1 MAKYIPHKAL
11 SIVRNLKPS
20 LAFLAVVGLMSP
32 IQSYAMANSS
42 RTYEIPENGFRTR
55 EDLMLEYLELSERRC
70 AKGQFSSGITGRECL
85 MILHIR
91 NKRCQE
97 SLLSLMPVKISKRAD
112 AIMWAKRHAH
122 CLDM

>member
-1 MAKYIPHKAL
+1 MAKYILHKAL
-11 SIVRNLKPS
+11 SEFRNLKPS
-20 LAFLAVVGLMSP
+20 PTFLAVVGLMFP
-32 IQSYAMANSS
+32 IQSHAMANSS
-42 RTYEIPENGFRTR
+42 RAYEIPEIGFRTR

-85 MILHIR
+85 IILHSR
-91 NKRCQE
+91 NKKCQE
-97 SLLSLMPVKISKRAD
+97 VLLSLMPVKISKRTD